1 MKLLHQ
7 NRIRRREGKE
17 APRDALR
24 QEQEAIRVSEND
36 IRQRAHELYL
46 QRLRTG
52 SPGDAVADWL
62 IAEGQLLLLNETRGK

>member
-1 MKLLHQ
+1 MKLLHH
-7 NRIRRREGKE
+7 NRIRQREGKE

-24 QEQEAIRVSEND
+24 QEQELISASADE

-52 SPGDAVADWL
+52 TPGDALSDWL
-62 IAEGQLLLLNETRGK
+62 IAEGQLLLLSETRGK